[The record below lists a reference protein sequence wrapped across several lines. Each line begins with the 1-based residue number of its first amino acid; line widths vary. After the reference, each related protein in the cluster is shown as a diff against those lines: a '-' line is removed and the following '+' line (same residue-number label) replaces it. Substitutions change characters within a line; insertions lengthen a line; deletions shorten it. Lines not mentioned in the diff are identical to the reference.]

1 MMWSDRQPTLRS
13 AVPHVI
19 DTHCHLLPGVDD
31 GPRTVAAAVELARAL
46 GDQGVG
52 TVVCT
57 PHWSLAFPTGHAD
70 AAVACESLRAE
81 LSRCSL
87 PLELVVAA
95 EIHDGIAATRSFDE
109 LRERSI
115 AGRWVVV
122 EQVYDSL
129 PNLAEAIVR
138 RLEPEGLA
146 AILAH
151 PDRSRAVQRDLGV
164 LDGARAAGAVLQV
177 VVPSL
182 LGEWGSLV
190 QRTAWALIE
199 TERATL
205 LASGAHGAAARSCR
219 FVDVEPIVV
228 VRFGRTKWEELTFR
242 EPNSLLSRPR
252 RDGSSTS
259 VSAR

>member
-1 MMWSDRQPTLRS
+1 M
-13 AVPHVI
+13 I

-31 GPRTVAAAVELARAL
+31 GPRTVAEAVGLARAL

-57 PHWSLAFPTGHAD
+57 PHWSPAFPTSHAD
-70 AAVACESLRAE
+70 ATEACESLRAE
-81 LSRCSL
+81 LSRRGVA
-87 PLELVVAA
+87 LELVVAA
-95 EIHDGIAATRSFDE
+95 EIQDGIAVTRSFDE

-115 AGRWVVV
+115 AGRWVIV

-129 PNLAEAIVR
+129 PNLAEAIVG

-146 AILAH
+146 PILAH
-151 PDRSRAVQRDLGV
+151 PERSRAVQRDLGV
-164 LDGARAAGAVLQV
+164 LDGARAAGALVQV

-182 LGEWGSLV
+182 LGEWGQHV

-205 LASGAHGAAARSCR
+205 VGSDAHGARRSCR

-228 VRFGRTKWEELTFR
+228 ARFGRRRWEELTFR
-242 EPNSLLSRPR
+242 EPSGLFSRPR
-252 RDGSSTS
+252 PDRSAPADRVRDAGLDDP
-259 VSAR
+259 